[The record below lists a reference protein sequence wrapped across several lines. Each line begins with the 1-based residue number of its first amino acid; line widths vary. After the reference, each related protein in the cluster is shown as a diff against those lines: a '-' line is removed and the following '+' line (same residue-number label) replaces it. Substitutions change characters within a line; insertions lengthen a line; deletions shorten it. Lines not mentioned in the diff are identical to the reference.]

1 MGLGTLSLTFCP
13 IFEKNLLN
21 SSAMVCGS
29 EILVSF
35 ITNVEGK
42 LFDFL

>member
-1 MGLGTLSLTFCP
+1 MGMGT
-13 IFEKNLLN
+13 LLN
-21 SSAMVCGS
+21 SSAMVCGF

-42 LFDFL
+42 LFDFFLFVD

>member
-13 IFEKNLLN
+13 IFEKNVN
-21 SSAMVCGS
+21 SSAMICRF

-42 LFDFL
+42 LFDFF